1 MDSKLGMYYQYYRGT
16 GGSDSREVFFNF
28 DTTWKDVSLQER
40 RWTTVTGGAPATI
53 VDYVP
58 SKTHGRR
65 LPIFTNSNKLD
76 ATAADTDSLLVTY
89 TVDLRPAY

>member
-1 MDSKLGMYYQYYRGT
+1 MTTKQLLLQEGSLPVDSNIGMYYQYYRGT
-16 GGSDSREVFFNF
+16 QVVVILREIFFNF

-65 LPIFTNSNKLD
+65 LPVFQNSNETRCKR
-76 ATAADTDSLLVTY
+76 S
-89 TVDLRPAY
+89 

>member
-1 MDSKLGMYYQYYRGT
+1 MIPEKSSLILIQHGKM
-16 GGSDSREVFFNF
+16 
-28 DTTWKDVSLQER
+28 SLQER

-65 LPIFTNSNKLD
+65 LPVFQNSQKLD
-76 ATAADTDSLLVTY
+76 ANVPHDTDSLLVTW
-89 TVDLRPAY
+89 TVDLRPLIISYYLTEAILQIL